1 MLKVL
6 VLLVAFVQMAFS
18 NICIANNSSDL
29 LSILDNLSPCSQV
42 IVNFNNQNISYRILI
57 ENVSDITFNC
67 NNNRLRFLYPNYFHI
82 KNSSNI
88 IVMNCE
94 FDRNLRFTNFYV
106 IDSWN
111 ITIDNTYY
119 RIGGYSLV
127 PLPNNINMFNVTG
140 LTIRNYRA
148 IIHPDEV
155 SFGIDRS
162 RDVRLVDWYVNNTST
177 PNVAYLYLFNSRN
190 ITIQNITMNFPSRV
204 SGAADAFRILRSND
218 ILIKDV
224 FMSNN
229 RYISAISFSES
240 RDIVIENIT
249 INRSRSI
256 LALNS
261 NNITIKDSRFDNIFL
276 RNALI
281 LRNSDNVTVQNNTFS
296 LFIRYAVVNHRSNI
310 LNNLLNDN
318 TFMLYL
324 STPYYVC
331 PSAIQFEDCD

>member
-1 MLKVL
+1 M
-6 VLLVAFVQMAFS
+6 LLVGFVQIAFG

-29 LSILDNLSPCSQV
+29 RSILDNLSSCSQV

-67 NNNRLRFLYPNYFHI
+67 NNNKLRFLYPNYFHI

-88 IVMNCE
+88 ILINCE

-106 IDSWN
+106 TDSYN

-119 RIGGYSLV
+119 RIGGYSLN
-127 PLPNNINMFNVTG
+127 PNNINILNITG

-148 IIHPDEV
+148 IIHPDEL

-162 RDVRLVDWYVNNTST
+162 RDVRIVDWYVNNTSSS
-177 PNVAYLYLFNSRN
+177 PNAAYLYLFNSRN

-204 SGAADAFRILRSND
+204 GGAAEAFRIIRSND
-218 ILIKDV
+218 TLIRDV

-229 RYISAISFSES
+229 RYISSIFFSES
-240 RDIVIENIT
+240 RNIMIENIT
-249 INRSRSI
+249 MNRSRQI
-256 LALNS
+256 LVLNS
-261 NNITIKDSRFDNIFL
+261 NNITIKDSRFDNILL

-281 LRNSDNVTVQNNTFS
+281 LRNTGNVTVQNNTFS
-296 LFIRYAVVNHRSNI
+296 LFIRYAVVNHRSNVLNDL
-310 LNNLLNDN
+310 LNNN